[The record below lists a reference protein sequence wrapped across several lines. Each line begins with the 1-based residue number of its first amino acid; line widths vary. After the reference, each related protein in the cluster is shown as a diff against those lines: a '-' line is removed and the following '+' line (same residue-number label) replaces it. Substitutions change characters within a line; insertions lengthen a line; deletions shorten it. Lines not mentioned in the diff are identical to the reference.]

1 MTKKILMQERTRK
14 DYSLQGK
21 KQVQKGLIIQE
32 PMRVKETHTNEFNGC
47 EYLPVKISQHVSK
60 NLEQNSPIVLLRSQS
75 RILVHR
81 FEEQNKLKRRRRRK
95 NDWFILRHFRSQQT
109 PSVPKTT
116 QWWNSFTIK
125 GKKVWSQTGKMGFS
139 VENEAFF
146 RHRTNCEDH

>member
-1 MTKKILMQERTRK
+1 MQERTRK
-14 DYSLQGK
+14 YYTYYSLQGK

-95 NDWFILRHFRSQQT
+95 NRLIHF
-109 PSVPKTT
+109 
-116 QWWNSFTIK
+116 
-125 GKKVWSQTGKMGFS
+125 
-139 VENEAFF
+139 EAFSIPADPISSENDPMMKF
-146 RHRTNCEDH
+146 IHHQRK

>member
-1 MTKKILMQERTRK
+1 MWKLKRKRENDKKKIIMQERTRK
-14 DYSLQGK
+14 YYTYYSLQGK

-32 PMRVKETHTNEFNGC
+32 PMRVKETHTNVFNGC

-95 NDWFILRHFRSQQT
+95 ND
-109 PSVPKTT
+109 
-116 QWWNSFTIK
+116 
-125 GKKVWSQTGKMGFS
+125 
-139 VENEAFF
+139 
-146 RHRTNCEDH
+146 